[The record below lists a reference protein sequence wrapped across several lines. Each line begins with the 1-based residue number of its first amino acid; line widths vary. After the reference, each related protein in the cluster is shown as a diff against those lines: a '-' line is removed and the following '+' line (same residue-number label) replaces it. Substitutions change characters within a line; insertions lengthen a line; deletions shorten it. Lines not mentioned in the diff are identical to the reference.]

1 MKKRL
6 LKTADLA
13 LNKKK
18 KKKKKEKKE
27 IEPYN
32 DAGKAN
38 FLLTEPRVNYDIA
51 TIERALNNSF

>member
-1 MKKRL
+1 MKKLL

-13 LNKKK
+13 L

-38 FLLTEPRVNYDIA
+38 FLLTEPRVNSDIV
-51 TIERALNNSF
+51 TIERAVNNLF